1 MVRAGLIAVLFMVLA
16 TPVSAQVR
24 ACTEMG
30 CTNGLNF
37 TADPSFD
44 WKRGKYDIWLALDL
58 KTVKCRGKLPL
69 NPCDEGHTFW
79 CDDPSVTIIESGCA
93 LPEDA
98 HSVGGIMVGDEP
110 KKVILRIA
118 RNNQVMITRTIV
130 PQYVTSMPNGPG
142 CGPICRSA
150 SYNLTAGGSSE

>member
-1 MVRAGLIAVLFMVLA
+1 MRFLLAVIGLVLLSAPALA
-16 TPVSAQVR
+16 QER

-37 TADPSFD
+37 SVDPSFE

-69 NPCDEGHTFW
+69 NSCDEGHTFW
-79 CDDPSVTIIESGCA
+79 CDDRSVTIIESGCA

-98 HSVGGIMVGDEP
+98 HAVGGIMVDGDP
-110 KKVILRIA
+110 RKVILRIA
-118 RNNQVMITRTIV
+118 RNNQVIVTRTIA
-130 PQYVTSMPNGPG
+130 PNYVMSQPNGPG
-142 CGPICRSA
+142 CGPVCRGA
-150 SYNLTAGGSSE
+150 SYNLTGTGSGE